1 MHPFIPKL
9 KRFISKH
16 KPKII
21 KKNGKKIKK
30 SNSSGE
36 VTGAN
41 ERFDDRNN
49 VTFDDYKE
57 SRNRWGVEAMFAAN
71 AKLTGRTYDYD
82 GNPHAF
88 GNSHPQYVKYSGIK
102 PVSEQHYHA
111 DLSQLSEASK
121 QFRLQMPSI
130 IQQGKVVEIILHHS
144 FTHSLTRLLTLTH
157 SYSLTYLLTRSL
169 TYSLTYLLESSC

>member
-16 KPKII
+16 KPKIV
-21 KKNGKKIKK
+21 KKNGKKVKK

-36 VTGAN
+36 VIGAN

-88 GNSHPQYVKYSGIK
+88 GDSHPQYVKYSGIK
-102 PVSEQHYHA
+102 PVSEQNYHA

-144 FTHSLTRLLTLTH
+144 LTH
-157 SYSLTYLLTRSL
+157 SFTYSLTHSFTYLL